1 MHAFP
6 ERRGALAAALLGTAV
21 FITVVLVAR
30 LPLNSSGPPLA
41 AGWMLS
47 AAVVV
52 GGLCLA
58 GVHFFIT
65 AEPVTAP
72 LRVRLLAA
80 LFSSAIACLATVT
93 AASQGTTLTF
103 VCGCLLALLLLTSS
117 LALAVL
123 DDLPWRALL
132 GSLAARFRAAP
143 LEPIQAEESVGAT
156 LVAASD
162 EDESAALPEGV
173 DQSWR
178 RWGMEGK
185 DILDGCVRVHFEPGQ
200 ATAIVHIPLQPAM
213 MTTPHVDVEPVDD
226 CDLRIS
232 ADPVLPYGVRLTC
245 RRSGELETA
254 LSTAV
259 AVQISAAQARA
270 KAA

>member
-1 MHAFP
+1 
-6 ERRGALAAALLGTAV
+6 
-21 FITVVLVAR
+21 
-30 LPLNSSGPPLA
+30 
-41 AGWMLS
+41 MLS
-47 AAVVV
+47 AAAVV

-65 AEPVTAP
+65 AEPGTAP
-72 LRVRLLAA
+72 LRIRLLAA

-93 AASQGTTLTF
+93 AASQGTALTF
-103 VCGCLLALLLLTSS
+103 VCGCLLAALLLAGSLV
-117 LALAVL
+117 LALL
-123 DDLPWRALL
+123 DNLPWRAFLD
-132 GSLAARFRAAP
+132 SLATRFRAAP
-143 LEPIQAEESVGAT
+143 SELMAAESSGAAV
-156 LVAASD
+156 VAASD

-178 RWGMEGK
+178 RWGMEGR

-245 RRSGELETA
+245 RRSGELEAA

-259 AVQISAAQARA
+259 AVQISAAQTRA